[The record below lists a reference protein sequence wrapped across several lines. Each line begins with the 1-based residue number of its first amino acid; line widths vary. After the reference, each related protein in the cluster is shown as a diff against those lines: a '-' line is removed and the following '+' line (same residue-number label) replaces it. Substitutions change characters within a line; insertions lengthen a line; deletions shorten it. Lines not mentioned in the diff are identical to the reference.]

1 VGGIGRVFGQYGFG
15 FLVGVVNISIWLGI
29 GSFYWKMLGP
39 F

>member
-1 VGGIGRVFGQYGFG
+1 VRGIGRVFGQYGVG

-29 GSFYWKMLGP
+29 GSFYWKMLGL